1 MDVFVYWRQIDS
13 LFARA
18 IRQIEEEEGKLSD
31 PENPDFMNVLSGWS
45 SVSRDGVR
53 LLSLILD
60 LPLGQGLYVA
70 KKLREE
76 RLPVLP
82 EMARHP
88 LAEEC
93 SLRIRQAIARRWLL
107 RALDPE
113 RTRYFLEIAGE
124 RKTS

>member
-18 IRQIEEEEGKLSD
+18 IRQIEEEEERMSD
-31 PENPDFMNVLSGWS
+31 PENPEFRNILSEWA

-53 LLSLILD
+53 LLSLILS

-76 RLPVLP
+76 RLPVLS

-88 LAEEC
+88 LAEDG
-93 SLRIRQAIARRWLL
+93 SRRIRQAIARRWLL

-124 RKTS
+124 RKGP

>member
-18 IRQIEEEEGKLSD
+18 IRQIEEEEKRMS
-31 PENPDFMNVLSGWS
+31 EQESPDFRHILSEWAT
-45 SVSRDGVR
+45 VSKDGVG
-53 LLSLILD
+53 LLSFILD
-60 LPLGQGLYVA
+60 LPLGQGLFVA
-70 KKLREE
+70 KKAREE

-88 LAEEC
+88 LAEDC

-107 RALDPE
+107 RAIDPE
-113 RTRYFLEIAGE
+113 RARYFLEIAGE
-124 RKTS
+124 RKGP